1 MEQLGTG
8 RAENPSWKTEADLP
22 KTDTASL
29 YFGNTRNHLQVFP
42 EMTRPTPD
50 WVQLRGIQAI
60 QLRWHMAL
68 SRQSWGGSAGL
79 EKTTLLHVAVPTRCG
94 LEREILWILTGL
106 LGLLPGPALRL
117 QWEES
122 LERLRGAA
130 IASPVTREL
139 QPERLCSSHPPWPL
153 LTGASETQ
161 PGLALFLLTH
171 PLLTPSRLL
180 PHFIVEQSAS

>member
-22 KTDTASL
+22 KTNTASR

-50 WVQLRGIQAI
+50 WVQLRGIKAI

-79 EKTTLLHVAVPTRCG
+79 EKTTLLHVTVPTCCG

-106 LGLLPGPALRL
+106 LGLLRGPALRL
-117 QWEES
+117 QWGES

-130 IASPVTREL
+130 IASPVTRESCSL
-139 QPERLCSSHPPWPL
+139 NAFVLLIPRGLRCLGPQKPSPALPSFSSLTCSSLPPAYFHIL
-153 LTGASETQ
+153 L
-161 PGLALFLLTH
+161 
-171 PLLTPSRLL
+171 
-180 PHFIVEQSAS
+180 